1 MNLNVRLF
9 ATLKE
14 RAGASQ
20 VSLEVNEPAC
30 VSDILAALTEKHPA
44 IAPSL
49 QSILV
54 SVNREYAERSQ
65 PIRPGDEIAL
75 FPPVSGG

>member
-1 MNLNVRLF
+1 MNLHVRLF

-20 VSLEVNEPAC
+20 VILEVNEPAS
-30 VSDILAALTEKHPA
+30 VSDILAALTEKYPVV
-44 IAPSL
+44 APSL

-54 SVNREYAERSQ
+54 AVNQEYAERTQ
-65 PIRPGDEIAL
+65 PIQPGDEIAL

>member
-1 MNLNVRLF
+1 MNLKVRLF

-20 VSLEVNEPAC
+20 VSVEVDEPAV
-30 VSDILAALTEKHPA
+30 VSDILAALTEKFPA
-44 IAPSL
+44 IQPSL

-54 SVNREYAERSQ
+54 AVNQEYAERTQ
-65 PIRPGDEIAL
+65 PIHPGAEIAL

>member
-1 MNLNVRLF
+1 MNLNIRLF

-20 VSLEVNEPAC
+20 ISLEVSEPAI
-30 VSDILAALTEKHPA
+30 VSDILSALTENHPA
-44 IAPSL
+44 IRPSL

-54 SVNREYAERSQ
+54 SVNQEYAERTQS
-65 PIRPGDEIAL
+65 IHPGDEIAQ

>member
-14 RAGASQ
+14 RAGALQ
-20 VSLEVNEPAC
+20 ISLEVGEPAN

-44 IAPSL
+44 IKPAL

-54 SVNREYAERSQ
+54 SVNQEYAERTQ
-65 PIRPGDEIAL
+65 PIHPGDEIAL